1 MKWDQIENKWTAMSR
16 RMRPERCLQDA
27 NRALPVAAS
36 ERSDTKSTVTP
47 ELTNAV
53 ATSAVRQDG

>member
-27 NRALPVAAS
+27 QRALPLAAS
-36 ERSDTKSTVTP
+36 ERADTQATVTP
-47 ELTNAV
+47 ERTNAV
-53 ATSAVRQDG
+53 ATSDVRQDG